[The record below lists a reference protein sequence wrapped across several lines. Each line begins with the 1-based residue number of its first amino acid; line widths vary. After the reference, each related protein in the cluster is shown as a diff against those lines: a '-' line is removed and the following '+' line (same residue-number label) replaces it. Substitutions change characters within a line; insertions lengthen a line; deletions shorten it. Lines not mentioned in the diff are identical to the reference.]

1 MSISKVIKDAVTYPI
16 LDKKNWMIVGV
27 FLIICNLINV
37 FMNLNRNGLIAIIG
51 LIAITVIIIILFGF
65 NLSVTEY
72 TIKGKTDYPK
82 FNLTKNFMDGIKV
95 VILGIIYYL
104 IPTIITLIIAWLSG
118 LFTTL
123 PQIVNTLINSPGST
137 QTITSNGLR
146 VSTIMV
152 NNLTSTISQSVLNSF
167 INGIVITSVCAI
179 ILLFIMTLFIFIGT
193 GRMAETGSLKEGLAF
208 KAIIKKIG
216 SIGWGKYI
224 AILIIFLIII
234 FILGIINSY
243 LK

>member
-95 VILGIIYYL
+95 VIDRFEGPYAVCEKEDRTMIDIKRIKLPSNAKEGCV
-104 IPTIITLIIAWLSG
+104 LIIEG
-118 LFTTL
+118 DK
-123 PQIVNTLINSPGST
+123 I
-137 QTITSNGLR
+137 
-146 VSTIMV
+146 IMDV
-152 NNLTSTISQSVLNSF
+152 GETERRKKHIESLTKNMW
-167 INGIVITSVCAI
+167 N
-179 ILLFIMTLFIFIGT
+179 
-193 GRMAETGSLKEGLAF
+193 
-208 KAIIKKIG
+208 
-216 SIGWGKYI
+216 
-224 AILIIFLIII
+224 
-234 FILGIINSY
+234 
-243 LK
+243 